1 MDTTY
6 QYILDIF
13 IDSFLFISY
22 LFFIFLSIQIFFLWK
37 DVDKITKDL
46 IVTESVVK
54 KNCMYAIFLSLN
66 VIFFSLFEV
75 LNQFETYFGILRMLA
90 PAILIIFSYEWYSRL
105 KPHVTKFLPLELT
118 DFNSVLKNN

>member
-1 MDTTY
+1 MGITY
-6 QYILDIF
+6 QYIFDLF
-13 IDSFLFISY
+13 IDSFLFMSY

-46 IVTESVVK
+46 IVTESFVK